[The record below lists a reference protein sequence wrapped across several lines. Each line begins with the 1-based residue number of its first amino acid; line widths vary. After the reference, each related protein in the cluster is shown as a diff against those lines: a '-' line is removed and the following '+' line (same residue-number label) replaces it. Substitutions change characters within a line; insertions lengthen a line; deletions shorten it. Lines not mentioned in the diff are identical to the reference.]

1 MDPRN
6 KKGGV
11 AWLLLNKGIL
21 AGKQNKENNLAGR
34 QLAQRKW
41 LEEYQHINNHNIF
54 HKSMY

>member
-21 AGKQNKENNLAGR
+21 AGKWNKESWQAIDSKKLAG
-34 QLAQRKW
+34 
-41 LEEYQHINNHNIF
+41 
-54 HKSMY
+54 